1 MSVWLETFTFAES
14 KNENMTTVTEK
25 IKILCA
31 DKNMSIE
38 QLATG
43 AGLTI
48 DQVKRIC
55 ESDKIPSLSSLI
67 KIARALGVRLGTFLD
82 DSEEM
87 GPVVNR
93 GNDSNHPV
101 TFTSQQTNN
110 NSHMDFISLAAR
122 KAGRNMEPF
131 LINIQ
136 SASGNESCSSHE
148 GEEFLFVLEGS
159 IKVKYGSE
167 YYLLNSGDSIYY
179 DSIVDHL
186 VTVNGDSTAKII
198 GVVYSPA

>member
-1 MSVWLETFTFAES
+1 
-14 KNENMTTVTEK
+14 MTSITEK

-31 DKNMSIE
+31 DRNMSHE
-38 QLATG
+38 ELAAG
-43 AGLTI
+43 AGLSVE
-48 DQVKRIC
+48 QVRRIC
-55 ESDKIPSLSSLI
+55 GNDQMIPSLASLI

-82 DSEEM
+82 DSEEL

-93 GNDSNHPV
+93 GSESQGPV
-101 TFTSQQTNN
+101 TFTSHQTSS
-110 NSHMDFISLAAR
+110 NSHMDFLSLAAS

-131 LINIQ
+131 LIRIH
-136 SASGNESCSSHE
+136 AGKGDESTSTHE

-159 IKVKYGSE
+159 IKVQYGSKH
-167 YYLLNSGDSIYY
+167 YILHKGDSIYY

-186 VTVNGDSTAKII
+186 VTAYDEAGATII

>member
-1 MSVWLETFTFAES
+1 MSAI
-14 KNENMTTVTEK
+14 TEK
-25 IKILCA
+25 IKMLCA
-31 DKNMSIE
+31 DRNMSIE
-38 QLATG
+38 ELATG
-43 AGLTI
+43 SGLTV
-48 DQVKRIC
+48 DQVNTIC
-55 ESDKIPSLSSLI
+55 EIDIIPSLSSLI

-93 GNDSNHPV
+93 HTDSQQPV
-101 TFTSQQTNN
+101 TFTSHHTSN

-131 LINIQ
+131 LINIE
-136 SASGNESCSSHE
+136 SGTGKENLSSHE

-159 IKVKYGSE
+159 IVVHYGTEKYI
-167 YYLLNSGDSIYY
+167 LNKGDSIYY
-179 DSIVDHL
+179 DSIVNHL
-186 VTVNGDSTAKII
+186 VTANYPSEAKIL

>member
-1 MSVWLETFTFAES
+1 MSA
-14 KNENMTTVTEK
+14 VTEK
-25 IKILCA
+25 IKMLCA
-31 DKNMSIE
+31 DRNMSVE
-38 QLATG
+38 ELAEG
-43 AGLTI
+43 SGLTL
-48 DQVKRIC
+48 DQVNRIC
-55 ESDKIPSLSSLI
+55 ESDRIPSLSPLI

-93 GNDSNHPV
+93 NSNSQQSV
-101 TFTSQQTNN
+101 TFTSHQTNN
-110 NSHMDFISLAAR
+110 NSHMDFISLAAT

-136 SASGNESCSSHE
+136 SPSGNKSISSHE

-159 IKVKYGSE
+159 IVVHYGTEKYI
-167 YYLLNSGDSIYY
+167 LNKGDSIYY
-179 DSIVDHL
+179 DSIVNHL
-186 VTVNGDSTAKII
+186 VTANNHSEAKIL